1 MHMTKVYYDNWLA
14 RLILFKGYSTITLGP
29 FILTKMK
36 EGQLPDY
43 AINEERIHVRQWK
56 DCFTMGMIIAYF
68 ASFLF
73 SAPYHWY
80 AFLPFLLPFTLYYIM
95 YLVEWLISFIHHV
108 IKDKGKEVG
117 ESNRKAYYASSMEME
132 AKENRDNMDYLRT
145 RPFGAFFRY
154 YGRI

>member
-1 MHMTKVYYDNWLA
+1 
-14 RLILFKGYSTITLGP
+14 
-29 FILTKMK
+29 
-36 EGQLPDY
+36 
-43 AINEERIHVRQWK
+43 
-56 DCFTMGMIIAYF
+56 MIIAYF

-108 IKDKGKEVG
+108 IKYKGKEVG
-117 ESNRKAYYASSMEME
+117 ESNRKAYYASAMEME

-154 YGRI
+154 YGKI